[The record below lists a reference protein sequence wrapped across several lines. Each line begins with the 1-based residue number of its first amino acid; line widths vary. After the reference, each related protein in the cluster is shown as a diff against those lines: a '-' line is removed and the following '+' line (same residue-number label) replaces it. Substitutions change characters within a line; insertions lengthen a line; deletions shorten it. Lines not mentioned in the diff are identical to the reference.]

1 MFGHVPLLAAGFA
14 GDCLSPDLTV
24 LQQVEQSPRAEQAEE
39 KGGTTKK
46 HKGHKGRLGSPELAD
61 FVAKV
66 GFVGLFEDRRF
77 AVRCRRVA
85 ATR

>member
-14 GDCLSPDLTV
+14 GDRLSPDLPV

-46 HKGHKGRLGSPELAD
+46 HKGHKGRLGSPEWPIASLLQSSNL
-61 FVAKV
+61 K
-66 GFVGLFEDRRF
+66 RR
-77 AVRCRRVA
+77 ANRRN
-85 ATR
+85 